1 MTLPTPQYP
10 DKLNTIANLYDVK
23 DALRLTL
30 AQDYTP
36 GDSVIYVDGNSST
49 MERFPDK
56 GIITLTEQCSDPKVR
71 ATSFYYN
78 TKSNTDFYFADLE
91 ILEGMQD
98 VPKPKDFTNVT
109 LNVVASHHNTLKDA
123 LINIEEY
130 IGVKNSSDP
139 DSLNYKIDKIKSV
152 AYKPKAWFTVNKRI
166 GIIPLTVEFTNECL
180 SPEGV
185 DSTYEWDFGDAT
197 YSSSSDSTVIKT
209 YTDSGK
215 FTVSLTITNE
225 FGSQTC
231 SFDDLIMARIQ
242 SPSEAIITIEEN
254 GNQIVTDGTFDID
267 GNILTPPRIRSK
279 VNDLITM
286 YIEDGTNP
294 DTGRSY
300 AGEELDGGNPIDP
313 IIAYTWS
320 LGDDLAHASLNTTK
334 ASYSMGGEYDL
345 VLRVDTEVGAYR
357 ITSYENSIEIIENQN
372 MWLWTI
378 DNSNIATANEFG
390 IISET
395 FRTGNTFYVDRDD
408 SFLDGTNNETQAK
421 KEFSRNVSIAPRTTT
436 SSGDGGTTLIFYATG
451 GPTLSAQSINVMEYE
466 GFGDTY
472 STRPSIDNRP
482 WNWAALC
489 SSSKA
494 YFVLGQDPTET
505 VDNNSFQYKTTYSL
519 GTLSATTSVIAQSN
533 YENGATD
540 LITHATTDEN
550 NDDIPDYGYFAVY
563 RTAWK
568 DQTGYLLRN
577 DGVGD
582 FFRIKSFYRTKG
594 TISEPFQGITK
605 LTDMAGTKTE
615 GQLLPLTAGLFFF
628 NNSGNISAY
637 NENSAVWETGLVG
650 SSTSTFRSVQDT
662 TVNGYNNTANSLV
675 AASDGERLAYLS
687 FDYSENAFIK
697 FNAAELTFLNL
708 GQRPVGT
715 QFIMG
720 IY

>member
-10 DKLNTIANLYDVK
+10 QKLNAIENLYDVK

-30 AQDYTP
+30 AENYEP
-36 GDSVIYVDGNSST
+36 GDSTIYVDGNSST
-49 MERFPDK
+49 MNKFPSK
-56 GIITLTEQCSDPKVR
+56 GIITLTEQCSDPTVR
-71 ATSFYYN
+71 AISFYYN
-78 TKSNTDFYFADLE
+78 TKSNEEFYFTDLE
-91 ILEGMQD
+91 LLDGFED
-98 VPKPKDFTNVT
+98 NPKPKDFTNIT
-109 LNVVASHHNTLKDA
+109 LNVMAEHHDVLKNA
-123 LINIEEY
+123 IINIEEY
-130 IGVKNSSDP
+130 LGVKNSSDP

-152 AYKPKAWFTVNKRI
+152 AYKPKAWFSVNKRI
-166 GIIPLTVEFTNECL
+166 GLVPFTVEFSNECL
-180 SPEGV
+180 VPSGV
-185 DSTYEWDFGDAT
+185 DSTYQWDFGDDT
-197 YSSSSDSTVIKT
+197 FSTSSDLVIEKI

-225 FGSQTC
+225 FGEQTC
-231 SFDDLIMARIQ
+231 SFQDLIMARIE
-242 SPSEAIITIEEN
+242 SPSEAIVTIEEN
-254 GNQIVTDGTFDID
+254 GNQIVTEATFDID
-267 GNILTPPRIRSK
+267 GNIVTPPKIRSK
-279 VNDLITM
+279 INDLITM

-313 IIAYTWS
+313 IITYTWS
-320 LGDDLAHASLNTTK
+320 LGDDLTHPSLNTTK

-357 ITSYENSIEIIENQN
+357 ITSYENSIEIIEDQN

-378 DNSNIATANEFG
+378 DDMNIATANEFG

-421 KEFSRNVSIAPRTTT
+421 KEFSRNVSVTPRTTT

-466 GFGDTY
+466 GFSDTY

-489 SSSKA
+489 STSKA
-494 YFVLGQDPTET
+494 YFIFGQDPTES
-505 VDNNSFQYKTTYSL
+505 VENNSYQYKTTYNL
-519 GTLSATTSVIAQSN
+519 GTLNSTTSVFTESN

-540 LITHATTDEN
+540 LISHATTDEN

-582 FFRIKSFYRTKG
+582 FFRIKSFYKTKG

-637 NENSAVWETGLVG
+637 NENSSVWETGLAG
-650 SSTSTFRSVQDT
+650 SATSTFRSVQDT